1 MNNENKDKEKEN
13 QTKIDPKLVEEIK
26 DIKKKAIANNT
37 IIRK

>member
-1 MNNENKDKEKEN
+1 MSNENKDKATDN
-13 QTKIDPKLVEEIK
+13 QKKIDPKLVEEIK